1 MMKLVFFGTPYF
13 AIPSL
18 NALHKSTHEICAV
31 VTVPDKRYGRGLKKT
46 SSPVKKTAEGLNYS
60 IYQPPDLKDPDFLS
74 IINKIDADI
83 FVVVAYRILPNSLIS
98 IPQEGAINI
107 HASLLPKYRGA
118 APIHRA
124 ILNGENE
131 TGVTAFK
138 IQKTVDTGDI
148 LLQEN
153 YKLSKNITTGEVYDS
168 LASIGAKLIVTTLDR
183 LEKNELISIPQD
195 HASATSAPKITSDDC
210 LIDWHKSTDI
220 IHNQIRAF
228 SSKPGAYTYLKK
240 KRVKLFNTKIKNN
253 SRTAALQPG
262 EINYTNACL
271 EVGTGNG
278 IIHIYEIQIEGKKRL
293 SVRQFV
299 AGLPQI
305 KGDYF
310 G

>member
-1 MMKLVFFGTPYF
+1 MKLVFFGSPEF
-13 AIPSL
+13 AIPSFS
-18 NALHKSTHEICAV
+18 ALHNSEHEILAV
-31 VTVPDKRYGRGLKKT
+31 VTAPDKRAGRGKKYI
-46 SSPVKKTAEGLNYS
+46 SLPIKQAADKYNYP
-60 IYQPPDLKDPDFLS
+60 IYQPLDLKDPEFLS
-74 IINKIDADI
+74 FMKVIDADI
-83 FVVVAYRILPNSLIS
+83 YIVVAYRILPEEVIC
-98 IPQEGAINI
+98 IPREGAVNI
-107 HASLLPKYRGA
+107 HASLLPKYRGP
-118 APIHRA
+118 APIHHA

-153 YKLSKNITTGEVYDS
+153 YKLSKNITTGEAYDS

-183 LEKNELISIPQD
+183 LENNELISIPQD
-195 HASATSAPKITSDDC
+195 HTSATLAPKISSDDC
-210 LIDWHKSTDI
+210 LIDWYKSTEI

-228 SSKPGAYTYLKK
+228 SPKPGAYTYFQK
-240 KRVKLFNTKIKNN
+240 KRVKLFNSKIKNN

-262 EINYTNACL
+262 EINYTNAHL

-278 IIHIYEIQIEGKKRL
+278 LIHIYEIQIEGKKRL
-293 SVRQFV
+293 SVSQFV

>member
-46 SSPVKKTAEGLNYS
+46 SSPIKKTAEGLNYS

-74 IINKIDADI
+74 IIKKIDADI
-83 FVVVAYRILPNSLIS
+83 FVVVAYRILPDLLIS
-98 IPQEGAINI
+98 IPREGAINI

-148 LLQEN
+148 LLQAN
-153 YKLSKNITTGEVYDS
+153 YKLSKNITTGEAYDS
-168 LASIGAKLIVTTLDR
+168 LASIGAKLIITTLDR
-183 LEKNELISIPQD
+183 LEKNELISKPQD
-195 HASATSAPKITSDDC
+195 HASATSAPKITSEDC

-228 SSKPGAYTYLKK
+228 SPKPGAYTYFQE
-240 KRVKLFNTKIKNN
+240 KRVKLFNTKIKKYDPN
-253 SRTAALQPG
+253 TLLHPG
-262 EINYTNACL
+262 EIHYRNTCL

-278 IIHIYEIQIEGKKRL
+278 IIYIYEIQLEGKKRL
-293 SVRQFV
+293 SVSQFV
-299 AGLPQI
+299 AGLPKI
-305 KGDYF
+305 NGGYF

>member
-18 NALHKSTHEICAV
+18 KALHKSTHEICAV

-46 SSPVKKTAEGLNYS
+46 SSPIKKTAIGLNYTV
-60 IYQPPDLKDPDFLS
+60 YEPPDLRDLDFLS
-74 IINKIDADI
+74 TINKIDADI

-98 IPQEGAINI
+98 IPREGAINV

-124 ILNGENE
+124 ILNGANE
-131 TGVTAFK
+131 TGVTTFK

-153 YKLSKNITTGEVYDS
+153 YKLSKNITTGEAYDS

-183 LEKNELISIPQD
+183 LEKNELIPIPQV
-195 HASATSAPKITSDDC
+195 HARASSAPKISSYDC
-210 LIDWHKSTDI
+210 LIDWHKSTEI

-228 SSKPGAYTYLKK
+228 SPKPGAYTYLNK
-240 KRVKLFNTKIKNN
+240 KRVKLFNTKIKNIYQN
-253 SRTAALQPG
+253 STLHPG
-262 EINYTNACL
+262 QINYSNLCL

-278 IIHIYEIQIEGKKRL
+278 IIHIYEIQLEGKKRL
-293 SVRQFV
+293 SVSQFV